1 MGCSKFGILGKS
13 QHRNSL
19 MSRKLVTDHISFLII
34 SSQLFVYFFT
44 VNPCRLCGLPLCPDC
59 AKMGSPKYH
68 GIECKLFETCGMYK
82 SNPVT
87 TYKQAKTIYMYLT
100 PLRLLLKSE
109 NNPELMK
116 LSSKLEDRENTL
128 IYFLNAAHV
137 VKPMYKLLGL
147 ETRFSELQIQVK
159 NPFTIITDIPCDYSI
174 NDIRI
179 MITFPYTQATHAR
192 HFQKFY
198 AYV

>member
-1 MGCSKFGILGKS
+1 MFEVRDFGFEPTL
-13 QHRNSL
+13 
-19 MSRKLVTDHISFLII
+19 KLFNVQTISYRPHFIFNNLYSAICL
-34 SSQLFVYFFT
+34 LFFYFT

-137 VKPMYKLLGL
+137 VKPMCKLLGL

-159 NPFTIITDIPCDYSI
+159 NPFTTYYC
-174 NDIRI
+174 
-179 MITFPYTQATHAR
+179 
-192 HFQKFY
+192 
-198 AYV
+198 

>member
-1 MGCSKFGILGKS
+1 MP
-13 QHRNSL
+13 R
-19 MSRKLVTDHISFLII
+19 RLVTDHISFLII
-34 SSQLFVYFFT
+34 STQLFVYYFFYFT

-82 SNPVT
+82 FNPVT

-179 MITFPYTQATHAR
+179 MITFPSTQATHAR